1 MPTLTFFPLGNADSC
16 LIDLASGEKLLLDYG
31 HQGNPEDDN
40 DLRCDLPALLRKD
53 LKKAK
58 RDFFDVVA
66 FSHLDK
72 DHYERAT
79 EFFYLEHAQRYQS
92 EDRIKIKTLWVP
104 AAVITE
110 EGVEDPEGKV
120 IRAEARYRLKT
131 GKGIRVF
138 SRPERLREWLQANG
152 LSLEERKHLITDAG
166 QLVPGFT
173 IPEHGVEFFVHSP
186 FAKRLN
192 ETQVE
197 DRNDDSLVLHM
208 TFLCGTTA
216 TKVFFA
222 ADVTHE
228 ILADIVTVTQAKG
241 NAERLEWDVVKLPH
255 HCSYLSLG
263 PDRGEDR
270 TTPVP
275 DVARLY
281 EEQAQER
288 GIIVSTSNPIPE
300 KGSDEDKKSEPP
312 HRQAAAY
319 YREVTEKL
327 DGEFKVT
334 MEHPKKSAP
343 APLIIE
349 IGSAKATIRK
359 EQFVGAAAIVSQVA
373 PRAGRP

>member
-16 LIDLASGEKLLLDYG
+16 LIDLQSGEKLLLDYG
-31 HQGNPEDDN
+31 NQGNPEDDN

-58 RDFFDVVA
+58 RAFFDVVA

-79 EFFYLEHAQRYQS
+79 EFFYLEHAEKYQS
-92 EDRIKIKTLWVP
+92 EDRIKITTLWVP

-110 EGVEDPEGKV
+110 EGLEDPEGRA
-120 IRAEARYRLKT
+120 IRAEARYRLKN

-138 SRPERLREWLQANG
+138 SRPEKLRGWLEANG
-152 LSLEERKHLITDAG
+152 LTVESRKHLITDAG
-166 QLVPGFT
+166 QRVPEFT
-173 IPEHGVEFFVHSP
+173 IAQHGVEFFVHSP

-192 ETQVE
+192 DTEVE

-216 TKVFFA
+216 TKVLFA
-222 ADVTHE
+222 ADTTHE
-228 ILADIVTVTQAKG
+228 ILADIVNITRAKG
-241 NAERLEWDVVKLPH
+241 NAERLQWDMVKLPH
-255 HCSYLSLG
+255 HCSYLSLA
-263 PDRGEDR
+263 PETGEDR

-275 DVARLY
+275 EIAWLY
-281 EEQAQER
+281 EKQGQER
-288 GIIVSTSNPIPE
+288 GIIVSPSNPIPE
-300 KGSDEDKKSEPP
+300 KGSDEDKKPGPP
-312 HRQAAAY
+312 YRQAAAY
-319 YREVTEKL
+319 YRQVLEKL

-334 MEHPKKSAP
+334 MEHPKQDAP
-343 APLIIE
+343 APLVIE

-359 EQFVGAAAIVSQVA
+359 EQLVGAASVITQRA
-373 PRAGRP
+373 PRAGR

>member
-31 HQGNPEDDN
+31 HQGNPEDDG
-40 DLRCDLPALLRKD
+40 DLRCDLPALLRKG

-58 RDFFDVVA
+58 RDFYDVVA

-79 EFFYLEHAQRYQS
+79 EFFYLEHAQKYQS
-92 EDRIKIKTLWVP
+92 GERIKIRTLWVP

-110 EGVEDPEGKV
+110 EGVDDPEGKV
-120 IRAEARYRLKT
+120 IRAEARYRLKV

-138 SRPERLREWLQANG
+138 SRPERLKAWLEANG
-152 LSLEERKHLITDAG
+152 LTVESRRHLITDAG
-166 QLVPGFT
+166 QRIPEFT
-173 IPEHGVEFFVHSP
+173 IAQHGVEFFVHSP

-192 ETQVE
+192 DTQVE

-216 TKVFFA
+216 TKVLFA

-228 ILADIVTVTQAKG
+228 ILADIVAVTRAKG
-241 NAERLEWDVVKLPH
+241 NAERLQWDVVKLPH

-263 PDRGEDR
+263 PEKGEDQ

-275 DVARLY
+275 DVAWLY
-281 EEQAQER
+281 EKQGQER
-288 GIIVSTSNPIPE
+288 GIIVSASNPIPE
-300 KGSDEDKKSEPP
+300 KGSDEDKKPEPP

-319 YREVTEKL
+319 YRNVLEKL

-334 MEHPKKSAP
+334 MEHPKQSAP

-349 IGSAKATIRK
+349 IGNAKATIRK
-359 EQFVGAAAIVSQVA
+359 EQLVGAAAIITQTA
-373 PRAGRP
+373 PRAGR